1 MAYNY
6 YQPYGNNY
14 YPQYNSAM
22 ATSQPQQTIQTTT
35 DDRIWVSSDAS
46 AEAYPIMPNGFLRLW
61 DSNQPVF
68 YEKRA
73 DASGKPYPMVTY
85 EYKVK
90 ENLPNSTPTQAND
103 KYEERITKIEE
114 KIARLEEST
123 KKKNNVAKKEE
134 IEE

>member
-22 ATSQPQQTIQTTT
+22 ATPQPQQTTT

-73 DASGKPYPMVTY
+73 DANGKPYPMVTY

-90 ENLPNSTPTQAND
+90 ENSPTPIPAND
-103 KYEERITKIEE
+103 VYEERISKIEE

-123 KKKNNVAKKEE
+123 KKKSNVAKKEE